1 MNLIIDVG
9 NSYTK
14 VALIEGDCIILSHR
28 YELLG
33 EDEIR
38 RLIRD
43 HAPTRAIAS
52 IVGKA
57 NGEAIRLV
65 KDSMPTIELLSN
77 TPIPIVNLYETP
89 ETLGYDRLAAVIGAN
104 YLHPGRNLLVIDSG
118 TAITFDFIDSHGRYI
133 GGAISPGIGL
143 RFKALNSYTSK
154 LPLLQ
159 IPQEYKLIGTNTRE
173 CIEAGVIN
181 GVLAEVDGY
190 IDRVKREHPGVLTL
204 LTGGDAN
211 FFVNKLKNSIFV
223 NPNLVITGLNR
234 ILEFNV

>member
-14 VALIEGDCIILSHR
+14 VALIEGDSIVHVHR
-28 YELLG
+28 FESLG
-33 EDEIR
+33 EDEIC
-38 RLIRD
+38 RLIQD
-43 HAPTRAIAS
+43 HSPTRAIAS
-52 IVGKA
+52 IVGKV

-65 KDSMPTIELLSN
+65 KDSMPTIELNSK
-77 TPIPIVNLYETP
+77 TPIPITNLYETP
-89 ETLGYDRLAAVIGAN
+89 ETLGYDRLAAAIGAN
-104 YLHPGRNLLVIDSG
+104 YLYPGKNLLVIDSG
-118 TAITFDFIDSHGRYI
+118 TALTYDFIDCYGRYI

-143 RFKALNSYTSK
+143 RFRALNNYTSK
-154 LPLLQ
+154 LPLLR
-159 IPQEYKLIGTNTRE
+159 IPEEYKLIGVNTKE

-181 GVLAEVDGY
+181 GVLSEVDGY

-204 LTGGDAN
+204 ITGGDAN

-223 NPNLVITGLNR
+223 NQNLVITGLNR